1 MKAKALLAAA
11 LAAIAFGARADFS
24 IDLDIGT
31 KPIKDVRT
39 STCGPEIG
47 YAGTLA
53 SQQDWGLDEEFLFGE
68 DAENTARLMK
78 EAGAW
83 LQRMWSANAW
93 YGKRDKVDPKTG
105 KKGSHPKLVFDF
117 WKKYGFKVLFTLEA
131 WGGAASRKEIG
142 EFVKFIVDNGYKD
155 VVAGFELGNES
166 YFAQPEQMVPL
177 CETWAGVIDD
187 IWALWPKVPM
197 GIPIC
202 ELLEKNPDLT
212 QVRNRMLAEGK
223 IKRDSYFSAGYFN
236 QTSARMILELKKHGK
251 LDRIS
256 HVIYHAYGAETPYSC
271 SYYGFERFRNFTVA
285 FPELK
290 GKNFWL
296 TEIRPRSDEDNRCQ
310 RLFRETLIM
319 AHYAQTAICQ
329 PDMDGFNHHQIHC
342 ISGGLYQSVPRG
354 NARQSSWQV
363 QWQDAGGEFPDYRTL
378 GKLRMEVGHAGVMY
392 RIYAEAIKSHP
403 LVMHH
408 GTSREMN
415 TTNSF
420 YTSANVCDQVY
431 ARRRAIKEGRRK
443 DAPKVAGEVEWTALL
458 DANRG
463 DLCLLMVNTKSEPE
477 TIRLTVK
484 DRQFAAPVYRTLTCP
499 EKFLDCRE
507 VPGDGKTWRQVSW
520 EDTQCGY
527 DVVAMEKYDGLKPS
541 CDSLEIMIEPHTV
554 QAVNVALRKSVDRAA
569 KWGGGEN
576 IK

>member
-1 MKAKALLAAA
+1 MKAKTLLAAA
-11 LAAIAFGARADFS
+11 LAATAFGARADFS

-53 SQQDWGLDEEFLFGE
+53 SLQDWGLDEEFLFGE

-93 YGKRDKVDPKTG
+93 FAKRDTVHPKTG
-105 KKGSHPKLVFDF
+105 KKGSNPKLVFDF

-131 WGGAASRKEIG
+131 WGGESARTNIN
-142 EFVKFIVDNGYKD
+142 EFVDFIIANDYKD
-155 VVAGFELGNES
+155 VVAGFELGNET
-166 YFAQPEQMVPL
+166 YFAKTYPDLAPIWTKIVFDLVKKWPGVKLGIPL
-177 CETWAGVIDD
+177 CEYFD
-187 IWALWPKVPM
+187 
-197 GIPIC
+197 
-202 ELLEKNPDLT
+202 KNPDLT
-212 QVRNRMLAEGK
+212 QVRGRMLGNGE
-223 IKRDSYFSAGYFN
+223 IKTTDYFSTRVFSRY
-236 QTSARMILELKKHGK
+236 SAKYVVAMAESGALKH
-251 LDRIS
+251 IT

-310 RLFRETLIM
+310 RIFRETLIM

-329 PDMDGFNHHQIHC
+329 PDMDGYNHHQIHC

-431 ARRRAIKEGRRK
+431 ARRRALKEGRRK

-458 DANRG
+458 DANRS
-463 DLCLLMVNTKSEPE
+463 DLCLLMVNSRNEPE
-477 TIRLTVK
+477 TVRLTVK
-484 DRQFAAPVYRTLTCP
+484 GRQFAAPVYRTLTCP
-499 EKFLDCRE
+499 EKFVDCRE
-507 VPGDGKTWRQVSW
+507 VPGDGKAWRQVSW
-520 EDTQCGY
+520 EDTQSGY
-527 DVVAMEKYDGLKPS
+527 DVVAMEKYDGMKPS
-541 CDSLEIMIEPHTV
+541 CDSLEITIEPHTV
-554 QAVNVALRKSVDRAA
+554 QAVNVAMRKAVDRVA

-576 IK
+576 IGK